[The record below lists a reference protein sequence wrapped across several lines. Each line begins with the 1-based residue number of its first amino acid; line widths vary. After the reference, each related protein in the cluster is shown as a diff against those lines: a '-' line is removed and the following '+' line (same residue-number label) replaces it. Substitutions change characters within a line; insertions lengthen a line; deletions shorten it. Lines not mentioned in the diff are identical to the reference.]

1 MSELKALVETYCL
14 TSHDPYDV
22 CFSQLTDKEKRS
34 VVIALWTDDQA
45 DCDDLTIIA
54 DHEDFCYAVMQF
66 LRDDAPGRLLDIVLE
81 EAARYNVAES
91 RFDEEV
97 QIFLTAREAA

>member
-34 VVIALWTDDQA
+34 VVFALWADDQS
-45 DCDDLTIIA
+45 DCDDLSVIA
-54 DHEDFCYAVMQF
+54 DHEDFIYSVIQAV
-66 LRDDAPGRLLDIVLE
+66 RDDAPGRLLDIVE
-81 EAARYNVAES
+81 EEVTRYDVAES